1 MELLLTRD
9 VFDALCTE
17 GELQVDGQHECF
29 TLELENLDGTPGSC
43 IPQGTYKVVLQP
55 SQKVRA
61 STDPWVMQF
70 AGQMPHIVGIPGR
83 SLIMIHWGN
92 NPGNTE
98 GCVLVGEI
106 RGVDVVNSSRAAFE
120 ALYPKIK
127 IAVTSEGCSLTV
139 VGGANVSG

>member
-9 VFDALCTE
+9 VFDTVCTE
-17 GELQVDGQHECF
+17 GELKVNGQHECF
-29 TLELENLDGTPGSC
+29 TLELANRDGTPGSC
-43 IPQGTYKVVLQP
+43 IPQGTYSVVLQP
-55 SQKVRA
+55 SPKFQA

-70 AGQMPHIVGIPGR
+70 AGQMPHIMDIPGR

-98 GCVLVGEI
+98 GCVLVGKI

-120 ALYPKIK
+120 ELFPKIK
-127 IAVTSEGCSLTV
+127 TAVNGEGCSITV
-139 VGGANVSG
+139 VGGATVGG